1 MQLILNLLYIYVLI
15 YTVYFFALSVRNIFD
30 RKYKLEKKIISGI
43 EEENLAVVVYSHNNK
58 LSLEKLINQLKFQSY
73 SIDRFRIYV
82 ILDNCIDGSEELFE
96 NERYINVINVKDI
109 GTIGKDKAISL
120 FIEKYTSS
128 DYANAYVFID
138 GDRSIPA
145 DFLASINGALQ
156 NNDVVCGETVLLF
169 ENLSFTDK
177 IRSAFQKYNMNF
189 IQKARSLF
197 GLSSL
202 ADSGVFVIRKHI
214 LDEIKQID
222 FKNIDE
228 ELKFS
233 LLLSNIQTPC
243 IYSPN
248 VQSCVETYE
257 YEFKRPKL
265 WTRLKL
271 FGKCFPKIFTK
282 NYIFTEHVFSLLQ
295 PNICLTL
302 LSYAVLLGV
311 TSKYYFFVGFK
322 GVVLTLMFFIVG
334 FLLSLLNC
342 KLTAKEAG
350 YLALYPFWSVAHVVK
365 HFPLVQ
371 YSAEY
376 INKKIHGIMNVEKFA
391 IDVMVQVGQKSL
403 PCKLEFIS
411 ENDFARVKFTYKRKS
426 FTTQRHLRMVDALQ
440 ELRLKL
446 QEYGY
451 LLKICLGCEYFA
463 SVNDG
468 TRNMLKGQC
477 NCTKPSITINPV
489 KDTLV
494 WNSCSDFAPT
504 KKKTTDVV
512 QTPESVNV

>member
-1 MQLILNLLYIYVLI
+1 MNFILNLLYIYVAI
-15 YTVYFFALSVRNIFD
+15 YTAYFFALSVRNLFD
-30 RKYKLEKKIISGI
+30 RKYKMEKKIISGI
-43 EEENLAVVVYSHNNK
+43 EEENLAVVVYARNNK
-58 LSLEKLINQLKFQSY
+58 MSLEKLINQLKFQSY

-82 ILDNCIDGSEELFE
+82 ILDNCIDGSEELFA
-96 NERYINVINVKDI
+96 NEQYIQVINVKDI

-120 FIEKYTSS
+120 FIEKYSSS

-156 NNDVVCGETVLLF
+156 NSDVVCGETVLIF
-169 ENLSFTDK
+169 ENLSFTEK
-177 IRSAFQKYNMNF
+177 IKSAFQKYNMNF
-189 IQKARSLF
+189 VQKARSLF

-233 LLLSNIQTPC
+233 LLLSNIKTPC
-243 IYSPN
+243 IYNPN

-265 WTRLKL
+265 RTRLKL
-271 FGKCFPKIFTK
+271 FSKCFTKIFTK
-282 NYIFTEHVFSLLQ
+282 NYVFTEHVISLLQ

-302 LSYAVLLGV
+302 VIYSLLLGV
-311 TSKYYFFVGFK
+311 TSKYYFIVGFK
-322 GVVLTLMFFIVG
+322 GIILTLMFFIVG

-342 KLTAKEAG
+342 KLTAKEAC
-350 YLALYPFWSVAHVVK
+350 YLAIYPFWSVAHVVK
-365 HFPLVQ
+365 HFLPVQ
-371 YSAEY
+371 CV
-376 INKKIHGIMNVEKFA
+376 IDFIHKNIHGIMNVEKFS
-391 IDVMVQVGQKSL
+391 IDIMVQVGQKSL

-411 ENDFARVKFTYKRKS
+411 ENDFARVKFIYKRKS
-426 FTTQRHLRMVDALQ
+426 FITDKHLRMFDALQ

-451 LLKICLGCEYFA
+451 LLKICVGCEYFT

-468 TRNMLKGQC
+468 SRNMLKGQC
-477 NCTKPSITINPV
+477 NCTKPSITIEPV

-494 WNSCSDFAPT
+494 WNSCPDFTPT
-504 KKKTTDVV
+504 KKSISEISTYS
-512 QTPESVNV
+512 E

>member
-1 MQLILNLLYIYVLI
+1 
-15 YTVYFFALSVRNIFD
+15 
-30 RKYKLEKKIISGI
+30 
-43 EEENLAVVVYSHNNK
+43 
-58 LSLEKLINQLKFQSY
+58 
-73 SIDRFRIYV
+73 
-82 ILDNCIDGSEELFE
+82 
-96 NERYINVINVKDI
+96 
-109 GTIGKDKAISL
+109 
-120 FIEKYTSS
+120 
-128 DYANAYVFID
+128 
-138 GDRSIPA
+138 
-145 DFLASINGALQ
+145 
-156 NNDVVCGETVLLF
+156 
-169 ENLSFTDK
+169 
-177 IRSAFQKYNMNF
+177 MNF

-214 LDEIKQID
+214 LDSIKQID

-233 LLLSNIQTPC
+233 LLLSKIQTPC

-282 NYIFTEHVFSLLQ
+282 NFVFTEHVLSLLQ

-302 LSYAVLLGV
+302 AIYFVLLCV

-322 GVVLTLMFFIVG
+322 GIILTLMVFIVG

-342 KLTAKEAG
+342 KLTAKEAC

-371 YSAEY
+371 YSVEF

-411 ENDFARVKFTYKRKS
+411 ENDFARVKFIYKRKS
-426 FTTQRHLRMVDALQ
+426 FITGKHLRMLDALQ

-451 LLKICLGCEYFA
+451 LLKICVGCEYFA

-468 TRNMLKGQC
+468 SRNMLKGQC
-477 NCTKPSITINPV
+477 NCTKPSITIEPV

-494 WNSCSDFAPT
+494 WNSCPDFSPS
-504 KKKTTDVV
+504 KKMTADVV
-512 QTPESVNV
+512 TAQE

>member
-1 MQLILNLLYIYVLI
+1 MNFILNLLYIYVAI
-15 YTVYFFALSVRNIFD
+15 YTAYFFTLSVKNLFD
-30 RKYKLEKKIISGI
+30 KKYRIERKIASSV
-43 EEENLAVVVYSHNNK
+43 EEENLAVVVYARNNK

-82 ILDNCIDGSEELFE
+82 ILDNCIDGSEELFT
-96 NERYINVINVKDI
+96 NEQYIQVINVKDV

-120 FIEKYTSS
+120 FIEKYSHT

-138 GDRSIPA
+138 GDRNIPA
-145 DFLASINGALQ
+145 DFLASVNSALQ
-156 NNDVVCGETVLLF
+156 NADVVCGETVLIF
-169 ENLSFTDK
+169 ENLSFTEK
-177 IRSAFQKYNMNF
+177 IKSAFQKYNMNF

-233 LLLSNIQTPC
+233 LLLSKIQTPC
-243 IYSPN
+243 IYNPN

-257 YEFKRPKL
+257 YEIKRPKL

-282 NYIFTEHVFSLLQ
+282 NYVFAEHVFSLLQ

-302 LSYAVLLGV
+302 FIYAILLCV

-322 GVVLTLMFFIVG
+322 GIILTLMFFIVG

-342 KLTAKEAG
+342 KLTAKEAC
-350 YLALYPFWSVAHVVK
+350 YLAIYPFWSVAHVVK
-365 HFPLVQ
+365 HFPPVQ
-371 YSAEY
+371 YSVDY
-376 INKKIHGIMNVEKFA
+376 IYKKIHGIMNVEKFS

-411 ENDFARVKFTYKRKS
+411 ENDFARVKFIYKRKS
-426 FTTQRHLRMVDALQ
+426 FITQKHLRMIDALQ
-440 ELRLKL
+440 ELRGKL

-451 LLKICLGCEYFA
+451 LLKICIGCEYFA

-468 TRNMLKGQC
+468 SRNMLKGQC
-477 NCTKPSITINPV
+477 NCTKPSITIEPV

-494 WNSCSDFAPT
+494 WNSCPDFSPS
-504 KKKTTDVV
+504 KKMTADVV
-512 QTPESVNV
+512 QAN

>member
-1 MQLILNLLYIYVLI
+1 MQLVLNLLYIYVAI
-15 YTVYFFALSVRNIFD
+15 YTCYFFALSVRNLFD
-30 RKYKLEKKIISGI
+30 RKYKIEKKIVTGI
-43 EEENLAVVVYSHNNK
+43 EEENLAVVVYARNNK
-58 LSLEKLINQLKFQSY
+58 ISLEKLINQLKFQSY

-96 NERYINVINVKDI
+96 NERYINVINVKDV

-120 FIEKYTSS
+120 FIEKYSAS
-128 DYANAYVFID
+128 NYANAYVFID

-145 DFLASINGALQ
+145 DFLASVNGALQ
-156 NNDVVCGETVLLF
+156 NSDVVCGETVLIF
-169 ENLSFTDK
+169 ENLSFTEK
-177 IRSAFQKYNMNF
+177 IKSAFQKYNMNF

-197 GLSSL
+197 GFSSL

-233 LLLSNIQTPC
+233 LLLSKIGTTCVYN
-243 IYSPN
+243 PN

-271 FGKCFPKIFTK
+271 FGKCLPKSFTR
-282 NYIFTEHVFSLLQ
+282 NYVFTEHVLSLLQ
-295 PNICLTL
+295 PNICFTL
-302 LSYAVLLGV
+302 AIFALLLCV

-322 GVVLTLMFFIVG
+322 GIILTLMFLVVG

-342 KLTAKEAG
+342 KLTAKEAC
-350 YLALYPFWSVAHVVK
+350 YLALYPFWSVAHVIK
-365 HFPLVQ
+365 HFPPVQ
-371 YSAEY
+371 YSVDY
-376 INKKIHGIMNVEKFA
+376 IYKKIHGVMNVEKFA
-391 IDVMVQVGQKSL
+391 IDIMVQVGQRAL

-411 ENDFARVKFTYKRKS
+411 ENDFARVKFIYKRKS
-426 FTTQRHLRMVDALQ
+426 FITDKHLRMLDALQ

-446 QEYGY
+446 LEYGY
-451 LLKICLGCEYFA
+451 LLKICSGCEYFT
-463 SVNDG
+463 SINDG

-477 NCTKPSITINPV
+477 NCTQPSITIEPV

-494 WNSCSDFAPT
+494 WNSCPDFSPA
-504 KKKTTDVV
+504 KK
-512 QTPESVNV
+512 QSPEVLYDNQQV

>member
-1 MQLILNLLYIYVLI
+1 MNFILNLLYIYVAI
-15 YTVYFFALSVRNIFD
+15 YTAYFFALSVRSLFD
-30 RKYKLEKKIISGI
+30 RKYKIEKKIVSSI
-43 EEENLAVVVYSHNNK
+43 EEENLAVVVYARNNK

-96 NERYINVINVKDI
+96 NEKYIQVINVKDV

-120 FIEKYTSS
+120 FIEKYSQT

-145 DFLASINGALQ
+145 DFLASVNSALQ
-156 NNDVVCGETVLLF
+156 NSDVVCGETVLIF
-169 ENLSFTDK
+169 ENLSFTEK

-222 FKNIDE
+222 FKNIDD

-233 LLLSNIQTPC
+233 LLLSKIQTPC

-271 FGKCFPKIFTK
+271 FGKCLPKIFTK
-282 NYIFTEHVFSLLQ
+282 NYVFTEHVFSLLH

-302 LSYAVLLGV
+302 FIYAVLLCV

-322 GVVLTLMFFIVG
+322 GIILTLMFFIVG

-342 KLTAKEAG
+342 KLTAKEAC
-350 YLALYPFWSVAHVVK
+350 YLAIYPFWSIAHVVK
-365 HFPLVQ
+365 HFPPVQ
-371 YSAEY
+371 YTVDY
-376 INKKIHGIMNVEKFA
+376 IYKKIHGIMNVEKFS

-411 ENDFARVKFTYKRKS
+411 ENDFARVKFIYKRKS
-426 FTTQRHLRMVDALQ
+426 FITQKHLRMIDALQ

-451 LLKICLGCEYFA
+451 LLKICVGCEYFT
-463 SVNDG
+463 SINDG
-468 TRNMLKGQC
+468 SRNMLKGQC
-477 NCTKPSITINPV
+477 NCTKPSITIEPI

-494 WNSCSDFAPT
+494 WNSCPDFSPS
-504 KKKTTDVV
+504 KKMVADVI
-512 QTPESVNV
+512 SAN